1 MEVVVFSSCFQCVS
15 IRIFCGSFISCIS
28 MTFFERVFKDFIH
41 SDCAFICQASEFFK
55 RVYRVK
61 RNTIRQ
67 IAYFYVLTY
76 NSFNSNK
83 ISIGNDYLLS
93 HESFENDCSLH
104 SRFYLSRQL
113 RIEFLKYCIQ
123 NNFDIYD

>member
-1 MEVVVFSSCFQCVS
+1 MFIHQ
-15 IRIFCGSFISCIS
+15 IFLSLVNSLYIYD
-28 MTFFERVFKDFIH
+28 FFEIVFKDFIH
-41 SDCAFICQASEFFK
+41 SDCAFICRASEFFK